1 MDSIEGS
8 NGNVVQ
14 VGTKGMYVSV
24 VGVFDDEKEP
34 LRLQRVPLDGRFG
47 DSKEMLALM
56 ASYQQQLEAV
66 GLDGLAVKAQP
77 HPSGRE
83 FVGSA
88 ACADCHEREYEI
100 WKKTPHAHA
109 TDSVAHPGERS
120 EISRHHDPECLS
132 CHVTGWNP
140 QEYYPYKSGYLS
152 LESTKQMTQ
161 MGCENCHGPG
171 SKHVAAELG
180 ELADLTDEMQ
190 ATFRE
195 QMVLKLET
203 AKQTCLECHDL
214 DNSPSFHVE
223 GAFEKYWERIKH

>member
-1 MDSIEGS
+1 
-8 NGNVVQ
+8 
-14 VGTKGMYVSV
+14 
-24 VGVFDDEKEP
+24 
-34 LRLQRVPLDGRFG
+34 
-47 DSKEMLALM
+47 MLSLM

-77 HPSGRE
+77 HPSGRQ

-100 WKKTPHAHA
+100 WQKTPHAHA
-109 TDSVAHPGERS
+109 TDSIVHPGERS
-120 EISRHHDPECLS
+120 EIPRHHDPECLS

-140 QEYYPYKSGYLS
+140 QEYFPYKSGYLS
-152 LESTKQMTQ
+152 LESTKEMTQ

-171 SKHVAAELG
+171 SRHVAAEMG
-180 ELADLTDEMQ
+180 ELEDLTDELQ
-190 ATFRE
+190 AALRQE
-195 QMVLKLET
+195 MVLKLDA

-214 DNSPSFHVE
+214 DNSPAFHVE